1 MEGAVEIL
9 LIILAVMFCIGIVS
23 GILSIFF
30 TIKKVYPILSIIL
43 SILCWFGVSVAVNM
57 TIGILT
63 GRLVMILLGA
73 FVGIIIAK
81 STKNMKQNKK

>member
-1 MEGAVEIL
+1 MADAIGIL
-9 LIILAVMFCIGIVS
+9 LVISAVMFCIGVVC
-23 GILSIFF
+23 GILSVLF
-30 TIKKVYPILSIIL
+30 TLKKIRPVLAIIL
-43 SILCWFGVSVAVNM
+43 SIVCWIGLSVTVNM
-57 TIGILT
+57 TAGFFI

>member
-30 TIKKVYPILSIIL
+30 TIKKIHPILSIIL
-43 SILCWFGVSVAVNM
+43 SAVCWFGVSVAVNM

-63 GRLVMILLGA
+63 GGLVMILLGA
-73 FVGIIIAK
+73 FVGVIIAN
-81 STKNMKQNKK
+81 STKNMKQKK